1 MGVGVHDTIHARY
14 CVMPEVVG
22 VRFQQAGKVYY
33 FDAAG
38 IPVKINDYVVVET
51 AHGYELGKVVISPDQ
66 VIFSEIGEPLKPI
79 VRKAQPEDIKKA
91 QRQQERASE
100 AVVKC
105 RELVVKLNLPMQPL
119 AARYNLD
126 GSHLTIFFSAEKRVD
141 FRELVRELS
150 RSLKTRVEL
159 RQVGA
164 RDEAKLIGGLGKCG
178 FPLCCTTFLSEF
190 VPVSIKMAKE
200 QDIALNPMKTSGIC
214 GRLLCCLG
222 YEYEQ
227 YRAMK
232 AKLPKIGQEVSTNLG
247 KAKVVS
253 CNPLKETVMVEL
265 ESGVN
270 VELPCNQLTQWDKPT
285 SDRQQKQN

>member
-1 MGVGVHDTIHARY
+1 
-14 CVMPEVVG
+14 MPEIAG
-22 VRFQQAGKVYY
+22 VRLHQAGKVYY

-38 IPVKINDYVVVET
+38 IPLEVNDDVVVET
-51 AHGYELGKVVISPDQ
+51 SRGQELGKVVISPKQ
-66 VIFSEIGEPLKPI
+66 AILSEITEPLKPVI
-79 VRKAQPEDIKKA
+79 RKAQAEDIEKA
-91 QRQQERASE
+91 QQQQGKATN
-100 AVVKC
+100 AIAKC
-105 RELVVKLNLPMQPL
+105 RELVEKLNLPMKPISTQ
-119 AARYNLD
+119 YNLD

-150 RSLKTRVEL
+150 RNLKTRVEL

-178 FPLCCTTFLSEF
+178 FPLCCATFLSEF
-190 VPVSIKMAKE
+190 EPVSIRMAKE

-232 AKLPKIGQEVSTNLG
+232 EKLPPLRQEVSTALG
-247 KAKVVS
+247 NAKVVS
-253 CNPLKETVMVEL
+253 CNPLKETVTVEL
-265 ESGVN
+265 ETGVT
-270 VELPCNQLTQWDKPT
+270 VELPLSQIGWREKPAGDK
-285 SDRQQKQN
+285 QQTKT

>member
-1 MGVGVHDTIHARY
+1 
-14 CVMPEVVG
+14 MPEIAG
-22 VRFQQAGKVYY
+22 VRFHQAGKVYY

-38 IPVKINDYVVVET
+38 IPLEINDEVVVET
-51 AHGYELGKVVISPDQ
+51 SRGQELGKVVISPKQ
-66 VIFSEIGEPLKPI
+66 VIFSEIVEPLKPVI
-79 VRKAQPEDIKKA
+79 RKAQAEDIEKA
-91 QRQQERASE
+91 QQQQEKATN
-100 AVVKC
+100 AIAKC
-105 RELVVKLNLPMQPL
+105 RELVEKLNLPMKLISAQ
-119 AARYNLD
+119 YNLD

-150 RSLKTRVEL
+150 HNLKTHVEL

-190 VPVSIKMAKE
+190 EPVSIKMAKE

-232 AKLPKIGQEVSTNLG
+232 EKMPPLRQEVSTALG
-247 KAKVVS
+247 NAKVVS
-253 CNPLKETVMVEL
+253 CNPLKETVTVEL
-265 ESGVN
+265 ETGVT
-270 VELPCNQLTQWDKPT
+270 VELPLSQIGWREKPADDK
-285 SDRQQKQN
+285 QQTKT

>member
-1 MGVGVHDTIHARY
+1 
-14 CVMPEVVG
+14 MPEIAG
-22 VRFQQAGKVYY
+22 VSFHQAGKVYY

-38 IPVKINDYVVVET
+38 IPLEVNNDVVVET
-51 AHGYELGKVVISPDQ
+51 SRGQELGKVVISPKQ
-66 VIFSEIGEPLKPI
+66 VIFSEITEPLKPI
-79 VRKAQPEDIKKA
+79 IRKAQAEDIEKA
-91 QRQQERASE
+91 QQQQGKAPN
-100 AVVKC
+100 AIAKC
-105 RELVVKLNLPMQPL
+105 RELVEKFNLPMKPISAQ
-119 AARYNLD
+119 YNLD

-150 RSLKTRVEL
+150 RNLKTHVEL

-190 VPVSIKMAKE
+190 EPVSIKMAKE

-232 AKLPKIGQEVSTNLG
+232 EKMPPLRQEVSTALG
-247 KAKVVS
+247 NAKVVS
-253 CNPLKETVMVEL
+253 CNPLKETVTVEL
-265 ESGVN
+265 ETGVT
-270 VELPCNQLTQWDKPT
+270 VELPLSQIGWREKPADDK
-285 SDRQQKQN
+285 QQTKT

>member
-1 MGVGVHDTIHARY
+1 
-14 CVMPEVVG
+14 MPEIAG
-22 VRFQQAGKVYY
+22 VRFHQAGKVYY

-38 IPVKINDYVVVET
+38 IPLEINDEVVVET
-51 AHGYELGKVVISPDQ
+51 SRGQELGKVVISPKQ
-66 VIFSEIGEPLKPI
+66 VIFSEIVEPLKPVI
-79 VRKAQPEDIKKA
+79 RKAQAEDIEKA
-91 QRQQERASE
+91 QQQQEKTTNAI
-100 AVVKC
+100 AKC
-105 RELVVKLNLPMQPL
+105 RELVEKLNLPMKLISAQ
-119 AARYNLD
+119 YNLD

-150 RSLKTRVEL
+150 RNLKTHVEL

-190 VPVSIKMAKE
+190 EPVSIKMAKE

-232 AKLPKIGQEVSTNLG
+232 EKMPPLRQEVSTALG
-247 KAKVVS
+247 NAKVVS
-253 CNPLKETVMVEL
+253 CNPLKETVTVEL
-265 ESGVN
+265 ETGVT
-270 VELPCNQLTQWDKPT
+270 VELPLSQIGWREKPADDK
-285 SDRQQKQN
+285 QQTKT

>member
-1 MGVGVHDTIHARY
+1 
-14 CVMPEVVG
+14 MPEIVG

-38 IPVKINDYVVVET
+38 IPLEINDYVIVET
-51 AHGYELGKVVISPDQ
+51 AHGQEIGKVVISPKQ
-66 VIFSEIGEPLKPI
+66 VIFNEISEPLRPVI
-79 VRKAQPEDIKKA
+79 RKAQDDDIKQAHK
-91 QRQQERASE
+91 QQEKARE
-100 AVVKC
+100 AIAKC
-105 RELVVKLNLPMQPL
+105 RELVKKSNLPMKPISAQ
-119 AARYNLD
+119 YNLD
-126 GSHLTIFFSAEKRVD
+126 GSYLTIFFCAEKRVD

-178 FPLCCTTFLSEF
+178 FPLCCTTFLCDLA
-190 VPVSIKMAKE
+190 PVSIKMAKE
-200 QDIALNPMKTSGIC
+200 QDLALNPMKTSGIC

-232 AKLPKIGQEVSTNLG
+232 EKMPLLGQEVSTKQG
-247 KAKVVS
+247 KAKVVG
-253 CNPLKETVMVEL
+253 CNPLKEAVVVEL

-270 VELPCNQLTQWDKPT
+270 VELPVTQITWNERMPDDDKQ
-285 SDRQQKQN
+285 RNEN